1 MGRFTDPHPLTC
13 SFFTPSFFCSM
24 FGLCALPSTLSEPVL
39 SAEEDSLFHRGHPVP
54 SCAAFTGPAGP
65 AFSFSACPWLFSP
78 TPHQGE
84 TKPGFSHLGSP
95 LPFNSSTT
103 GSHSFNGAG
112 NPFCRCHF
120 PTLASKSQ
128 TGSHTGFSLFCSVSL
143 PTFPHRGKAGLFSNL
158 GCPGFARLAHN
169 FPTRLQQGG

>member
-1 MGRFTDPHPLTC
+1 MPQL
-13 SFFTPSFFCSM
+13 
-24 FGLCALPSTLSEPVL
+24 
-39 SAEEDSLFHRGHPVP
+39 
-54 SCAAFTGPAGP
+54 AAFAGLPGPT
-65 AFSFSACPWLFSP
+65 FSSSACPWFFSP

-84 TKPGFSHLGSP
+84 MKPIFSHLGSP

-112 NPFCRCHF
+112 NPFRWCHF
-120 PTLASKSQ
+120 PALASKSQ

-143 PTFPHRGKAGLFSNL
+143 PTFPLRGKVGLFSNL

-169 FPTRLQQGG
+169 CPTRLQQGGEPVLLVSFPYSAFKITHRSTQAGFGSHRLFLGRFSSGRAAKSHSSL